1 MTTREIPHSF
11 KSDASDLVYTTR
23 RSVTHLPTRFQLLR
37 IAAYIRQMEWESEIA
52 SQAARA
58 IPDARQKGGNHNEP
72 D

>member
-11 KSDASDLVYTTR
+11 KSDASDLVYRTR

-37 IAAYIRQMEWESEIA
+37 IAVYIRQMEWESKIA

-58 IPDARQKGGNHNEP
+58 NTGRTPKGRQSQ
-72 D
+72 